1 MLVVIG
7 DIHGC
12 LDPLKALIKKREMTR
27 KRWGYNMEYLF
38 LGDYIDRG
46 PCVKDVLDYLI
57 ALDAK
62 KTFLVGNHEDM
73 LMMYHRGHELFE
85 RIGNAWFAKNNGG
98 LSTVEDLDG
107 DSPIFEDVWDDF
119 NAGNNSYKYK
129 ANHGEFRFDPKYES
143 FFDQMKYAEKRNFNI
158 KGQAFSVLFS
168 HSVPNPKI
176 PLEELLNC
184 SSYEEFHGLN
194 KKYKVYEDESSLWN
208 REFLSEPIDG
218 CTLVHG
224 HTPTFKAKE
233 YIKRRPRD
241 YSEPATE
248 FVNSNFDEK
257 NPHQVFYTTHKETGK
272 VLQVDLDTG
281 AVYGGRLSSITFPET
296 DEEAEILS
304 RMNTTLAPVYVDLS
318 KGFYD
323 RWLRIQEE
331 FVSIEQFVHEE

>member
-1 MLVVIG
+1 MIVVIG

-12 LDPLKALIKKREMTR
+12 LDPLKALIKRKERSR
-27 KRWGYNMEYLF
+27 KRWGSNVEYLF

-46 PCVKDVLDYLI
+46 PCIKEVLDYLI
-57 ALDAK
+57 SLDAK

-73 LMMYHRGHELFE
+73 LMMYHKGHELFE

-98 LSTVEDLDG
+98 LSTVEELDG
-107 DSPIFEDVWDDF
+107 DSPLFEDVWEDVDR
-119 NAGNNSYKYK
+119 GNNSYKYK
-129 ANHGEFRFDPKYES
+129 VNHGEFRLDPKYEA
-143 FFDQMKYAEKRNFNI
+143 FFEEMKYAEKRDFNI
-158 KGQAFSVLFS
+158 QGNSFSILFS

-184 SSYEEFHGLN
+184 STY
-194 KKYKVYEDESSLWN
+194 DESSLWN

-233 YIKRRPRD
+233 YISRMPKT
-241 YSEPATE
+241 YSDPPSD
-248 FVNSNFDEK
+248 FVNSNFDE
-257 NPHQVFYTTHKETGK
+257 NNLHQVFYTTHKETGK

-296 DEEAEILS
+296 DEEAKILS
-304 RMNTTLAPVYVDLS
+304 HMNTTLAPVYVDLS

-323 RWLRIQEE
+323 RWLRVQEK
-331 FVSIEQFVHEE
+331 FPAIEYFVHEG